1 MTTALTPAFAATRAG
16 DEPKRT
22 RPTPGAAF
30 ARARAQFLAGE
41 RLDMGALAEEL
52 GIGRATLYR
61 WTGDRQQLLGDIIWL
76 ELEAIIDH
84 LRRTTPGSGVE
95 RIVAIAAATVDL
107 LGGTPQLNAFLA
119 QEGEAGLRLVTA
131 PNGPV
136 RPRLVAASAAVAQEE
151 VDAGRYRPPADPLT
165 LADGV
170 IALAERFLHHG
181 ADPALRPDPAT
192 AHQLIALL
200 LREDRPAPALG

>member
-1 MTTALTPAFAATRAG
+1 MTTGLTPAFAAARAG
-16 DEPKRT
+16 EQPPRP
-22 RPTPGAAF
+22 RPTPGVAF
-30 ARARAQFLAGE
+30 ARARERFLAGE
-41 RLDMGALAEEL
+41 RLDMGALADEL

-84 LRRTTPGSGVE
+84 LRRTTPGSGLE
-95 RIVAIAAATVDL
+95 RIVAIAGATVDL

-136 RPRLVAASAAVAQEE
+136 RPRLVAASAAIAQEE
-151 VDAGRYRPPADPLT
+151 VDAGRYRPPADPLV

-170 IALAERFLHHG
+170 ITLAERFLHNG
-181 ADPALRPDPAT
+181 ADPALRPDPST
-192 AHQLIALL
+192 ARQLIALL
-200 LREDRPAPALG
+200 LREDPSR

>member
-1 MTTALTPAFAATRAG
+1 MTTTPAFAAARAG
-16 DEPKRT
+16 DQDERP

-30 ARARAQFLAGE
+30 ARAREQFLAGR

-61 WTGDRQQLLGDIIWL
+61 WTGDRQQLLGDIVWL
-76 ELEAIIDH
+76 ELEAIIEH
-84 LRRTTPGSGVE
+84 VRRTTPGGGFE
-95 RIVAIAAATVDL
+95 RIMAIASVTVDL
-107 LGGTPQLNAFLA
+107 LADNPRLDAFLA
-119 QEGEAGLRLVTA
+119 QEGDAGLRLVTA

-151 VDAGRYRPPADPLT
+151 IDAGRYRAPADPLT

-170 IALAERFLHHG
+170 VALAERFLHHG

-192 AHQLIALL
+192 ARQLIALL
-200 LREDRPAPALG
+200 LREDSSS